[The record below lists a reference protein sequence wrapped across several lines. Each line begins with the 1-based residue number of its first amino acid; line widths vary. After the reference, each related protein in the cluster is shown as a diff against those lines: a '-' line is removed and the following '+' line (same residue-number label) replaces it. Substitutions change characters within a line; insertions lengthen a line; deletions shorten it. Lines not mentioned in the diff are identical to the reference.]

1 MRRFVHLSVLVG
13 GLVTAWPGA
22 AASQP
27 CDPGPASPASQLFD
41 LPIPGG
47 VAAMARA
54 VGLPEPSSLAY
65 FVPALVQWRHDG
77 TVGGRPSRELDA
89 SLAAIQTLA
98 DAIGS
103 DREVVVSRDAGGSA
117 APGVLSALGYDWQ
130 TNAGGRVLVEGSSVP
145 ESRTRRSLE
154 ALGIVPD
161 DLLPQVG
168 AGQAVSIALAVDC
181 GPLPLSPDTW
191 REAIL
196 GEAVPSIELFGRII
210 SDRQAGLMYVGL
222 LEVDVETRAWLATRG
237 DLLARLYSDHAAA
250 FAAFGRS
257 LVVRDGR
264 VGAPG
269 GVEAQPIW
277 EAIVGASVADPVR
290 FLVQLLDRDE
300 GALASFY
307 DAAANL
313 DPDRLRYVIGRPEL
327 GERARLERV
336 RAAYDVAL
344 DAGDGWSAAEPFT
357 RADADPLSLFR
368 LIGVDAGGEV
378 APPLN
383 AEVLSRAFGRR
394 ASDRDSLPPAVL
406 LGAMVRGATPGQRV
420 DRVQAALFLQ
430 RAFGQEP
437 GSGVEVLAEVLRGF
451 TSVPALLLTLE
462 RAGVRDPDL
471 YARAIEVALTLTRE
485 TGPETA
491 VAVSQFQAAL
501 ASVER
506 LGRVGTLGTE
516 RVEALIRSLVE
527 TCEGR
532 SPPLE
537 GAIAEW
543 VSTTLLAELGSSS
556 ADVDPDDPEDVM
568 LRALSGT
575 LTRDTASGVPGAPAP
590 STTIAWEGE
599 EFRADPARSELARL
613 EAVRARQRPLTVAVW
628 QELVGWARGSG
639 AAGARALAEALDS
652 PWVPG
657 VTVRA
662 VAEGYV
668 GRIRTALEN
677 PEAPWAVR
685 AAAIDLVT
693 ARMLTSLVYALAI
706 GEADGRVL
714 MAGSVADRHDLD
726 LVRVGGSVDVRRAW
740 SIPQGLSG
748 AGTVWHVRGS
758 LLALDVGLADLAL
771 RRMDPAQ
778 PDRPP
783 RLTAPQRTAFAENVA
798 LISPGRLTAADMSA
812 IAAAISRGRHR
823 LADRE
828 ASGDLGVADL
838 PGWRGQVVP
847 WLLARDP
854 DGLEALYTLTE
865 VFWLGVEGERSS
877 LADLDAWGTAQV
889 GVSGALATKMPS
901 RHELG
906 RGMLPSALAARSGD
920 MALAVAVLLDDLG
933 LPPSLAPAILAR
945 AVHDL
950 TERAQPIHPGDALA
964 VTEYVRA
971 IPRHLFEDYVAAL
984 AAAGGP
990 LVPVDAA
997 ALASGRPRAGLD
1009 ETPRAEGRQP

>member
-13 GLVTAWPGA
+13 GLVAAWPGA
-22 AASQP
+22 ARSEP
-27 CDPGPASPASQLFD
+27 CDPGPVSPASLLFD

-47 VAAMARA
+47 VSAIARA
-54 VGLPEPSSLAY
+54 VGLPEPSSVAY
-65 FVPALVQWRHDG
+65 FVPALVQWRHEG
-77 TVGGRPSRELDA
+77 TAGGRPSRELDV
-89 SLAAIQTLA
+89 SLTAIQTLA
-98 DAIGS
+98 GALGA

-130 TNAGGRVLVEGSSVP
+130 TNDDGRVLVDDGSEP
-145 ESRTRRSLE
+145 EVRTRRSLQ

-161 DLLPQVG
+161 DLLPRVG
-168 AGQAVSIALAVDC
+168 AGEAVSIALAVDC

-196 GEAVPSIELFGRII
+196 DEAVPSIELFARILA
-210 SDRQAGLMYVGL
+210 DRQAGLMYVGL
-222 LEVDVETRAWLATRG
+222 LELDAETRAWLATRD
-237 DLLARLYSDHAAA
+237 DLLARLYREHAAA

-264 VGAPG
+264 VRAPG

-290 FLVQLLDRDE
+290 FLVQLLDRDD

-307 DAAANL
+307 DVVANL
-313 DPDRLRYVIGRPEL
+313 DPDRLRYVIGRPGL

-336 RAAYDVAL
+336 SATYDVAL
-344 DAGDGWSAAEPFT
+344 DAGDGWSATEPFT
-357 RADADPLSLFR
+357 RAAADPLSLLR
-368 LIGVDAGGEV
+368 LIGVDAAGEV

-383 AEVLSRAFGRR
+383 ADVLSRAFGRR
-394 ASDRDSLPPAVL
+394 AGDLHSLPPAAL

-420 DRVQAALFLQ
+420 DRVQAALFVQ
-430 RAFGQEP
+430 RAFGRAP
-437 GSGVEVLAEVLRGF
+437 GSSVEVLAEVLRGF
-451 TSVPALLLTLE
+451 TRVPALLLTLE
-462 RAGVRDPDL
+462 RAGVHDPGL
-471 YARAIEVALTLTRE
+471 HGRAIDVALAMTRG

-501 ASVER
+501 AGVER
-506 LGRVGTLGTE
+506 LGRVGTLGPE
-516 RVEALIRSLVE
+516 RVEALVRSLVE
-527 TCEGR
+527 ACEGR

-543 VSTTLLAELGSSS
+543 VSRTLLAELGRSS
-556 ADVDPDDPEDVM
+556 ADLDPDPEDVM

-575 LTRDTASGVPGAPAP
+575 LTRDRATGVPGGAEA
-590 STTIAWEGE
+590 STTIVWEGE
-599 EFRADPARSELARL
+599 AFRADPARSELARL
-613 EAVRARQRPLTVAVW
+613 EAVRARQRPLTVTAW
-628 QELVGWARGSG
+628 QELVGHERGSK
-639 AAGARALAEALDS
+639 AADPGALAEALDS

-668 GRIRTALEN
+668 GRLRAALED
-677 PEAPWAVR
+677 PEAPWAAR

-758 LLALDVGLADLAL
+758 LLALDVGLAELAL

-783 RLTAPQRTAFAENVA
+783 RLTAPERTAFAENVA

-812 IAAAISRGRHR
+812 ISAAISRGRHR
-823 LADRE
+823 LAERE
-828 ASGDLGVADL
+828 ASGGLAAPDL

-847 WLLARDP
+847 WVLARDP

-865 VFWLGVEGERSS
+865 VFWLGIEGDDSS
-877 LADLDAWGTAQV
+877 LTHLDAWGTAEV
-889 GVSGALATKMPS
+889 GVSGALATKMPA
-901 RHELG
+901 RHETG
-906 RGMLPSALAARSGD
+906 RRMLPSALAARSGD
-920 MALAVAVLLDDLG
+920 MALAVAVHLDDLG
-933 LPPSLAPAILAR
+933 LPPSLTPAIMAR
-945 AVHDL
+945 AVYDL
-950 TERAQPIHPGDALA
+950 TERAQPIHAGDALA
-964 VTEYVRA
+964 VTEYVRTL
-971 IPRHLFEDYVAAL
+971 PMHLFEDYVAAL

-997 ALASGRPRAGLD
+997 AVASGPPRAGLD
-1009 ETPRAEGRQP
+1009 EAPRTEGRQP